1 MSLFVSF
8 GKATEDDEG
17 DNHANLG
24 VKDGAGEGGTDE
36 KGEELNDVKITRRER
51 PRPTVRKI
59 IPPTPLILVSP
70 AL

>member
-24 VKDGAGEGGTDE
+24 VKDGAGEGGTD
-36 KGEELNDVKITRRER
+36 KRELNDVKITRRER

>member
-24 VKDGAGEGGTDE
+24 VKDGAGGGGTD
-36 KGEELNDVKITRRER
+36 KRELNDVKITRRER